1 MNLSAKVCG
10 GGRSAQA
17 DVLGQQGRG
26 MQKAACQK
34 TERDLNE
41 RS

>member
-10 GGRSAQA
+10 RGRPAEA
-17 DVLGQQGRG
+17 DVLGQQEMR
-26 MQKAACQK
+26 CQK